1 MARKGGTGEP
11 VKGVQRVECGRYLCC
26 RPKTVSKLRKMG
38 SLSDDSCDTARVP
51 PLSGGSAPWDTAN
64 STKGF
69 TMSNQPFAISVDD
82 LGLLPPAMLR
92 DFRSI
97 ASLTPES
104 VASVGRALS
113 GLPPSSSSDV
123 IEKTIR
129 QCLTAHGK
137 EEAAGSV
144 LRALMNVDA
153 DSISHLIG
161 ALRQWASV
169 DEKRREA
176 FSDEVVH
183 QLQGNLELLIAA
195 NPAVRIMQKA
205 ERLLRDVGNE
215 LQSVKFV
222 CDLRPVFD
230 DAREHVEAFVTIANM
245 RLLYVSQDGERR
257 ACEMAL
263 TEGELVHLKEH
274 VDGTLAKL
282 RVLGEVRPTLTSD
295 ATCMEG
301 EE

>member
-1 MARKGGTGEP
+1 
-11 VKGVQRVECGRYLCC
+11 
-26 RPKTVSKLRKMG
+26 
-38 SLSDDSCDTARVP
+38 
-51 PLSGGSAPWDTAN
+51 
-64 STKGF
+64 
-69 TMSNQPFAISVDD
+69 MSNQPFEMSVDD
-82 LGLLPPAMLR
+82 LRPLPPEMLR

-104 VASVGRALS
+104 VASVGKALS
-113 GLPPSSSSDV
+113 ALPPSSSSDL
-123 IEKTIR
+123 IEETIR
-129 QCLTAHGK
+129 QCLTAHGQ

-153 DSISHLIG
+153 DSIPHLAG

-169 DEKRREA
+169 DQKRRDV
-176 FSDEVVH
+176 FSDEVVD
-183 QLQGNLELLIAA
+183 QLQGNLELLIAE
-195 NPAVRIMQKA
+195 NSAVRIMQKA

-263 TEGELVHLKEH
+263 TEGELAHLKQH
-274 VDGTLAKL
+274 VDGALAKL
-282 RVLGEVRPTLTSD
+282 RVLNAVRATLTLD
-295 ATCMEG
+295 PTQTEG

>member
-1 MARKGGTGEP
+1 
-11 VKGVQRVECGRYLCC
+11 
-26 RPKTVSKLRKMG
+26 
-38 SLSDDSCDTARVP
+38 
-51 PLSGGSAPWDTAN
+51 
-64 STKGF
+64 
-69 TMSNQPFAISVDD
+69 MSNEPFAISVDD
-82 LGLLPPAMLR
+82 LPLLPPDMLR

-104 VASVGRALS
+104 VASVGRAL
-113 GLPPSSSSDV
+113 GCLPPSSSGDV
-123 IEKTIR
+123 IEKTIG
-129 QCLTAHGK
+129 QCLAAHGK

-153 DSISHLIG
+153 DSIGSLLNV
-161 ALRQWASV
+161 LRQWATV
-169 DEKRREA
+169 DQRRREV
-176 FSDEVVH
+176 FSDEVVDR
-183 QLQGNLELLIAA
+183 LQHNFEVLITH

-230 DAREHVEAFVTIANM
+230 DAREQVEAFATIANM

-263 TEGELVHLKEH
+263 TEGELTHLKEH
-274 VDGTLAKL
+274 VDTALAKL
-282 RVLGEVRPTLTSD
+282 RVLGAVRAAPIRDSKQT
-295 ATCMEG
+295 ER
-301 EE
+301 EQ